1 MQAEEKKT
9 LPQQKDA
16 ASSKARF
23 VRGKPMAPFNSNRYL
38 MDQHE
43 PSEVAQHLDSAAE
56 GAPAFSEDGAAA
68 AAKRGGERWGSW
80 DSDDD
85 YHYENAVDEEAEENF
100 LAKEFAE
107 TYQTFRAERLQ
118 AMSKEDLI
126 REFIA
131 METKVEQLEAMLAAK
146 RAAPSSSSSAAKN
159 SRSERKLEAEV
170 ARLSKENV
178 KLTAEFE
185 DYRQLHS

>member
-1 MQAEEKKT
+1 
-9 LPQQKDA
+9 
-16 ASSKARF
+16 
-23 VRGKPMAPFNSNRYL
+23 MAPFNSNRYL

-85 YHYENAVDEEAEENF
+85 YHYENVVDEEAEENF

-107 TYQTFRAERLQ
+107 TYQTYRAERLQ

-131 METKVEQLEAMLAAK
+131 METKVEQLETMLAAK
-146 RAAPSSSSSAAKN
+146 RAAPSSSSSSTAKK

-185 DYRQLHS
+185 DYRQVHS